1 MRENRKI
8 TIIDRAEN
16 VLKLRRR
23 ERERGR
29 ERERE
34 RGRERERERGRESY
48 WQHELRMFISNGL
61 NIGFVDISVL

>member
-16 VLKLRRR
+16 VLKLRR
-23 ERERGR
+23 
-29 ERERE
+29 RERE

>member
-23 ERERGR
+23 ERE
-29 ERERE
+29 
-34 RGRERERERGRESY
+34 RERERERGRESY

-61 NIGFVDISVL
+61 NIGFIDISVL